1 MEKKSNRKEWVKNVA
16 IIFLSVML
24 VLTFFSNTIMNYS
37 LPEVATAMIEPGSI
51 TAKIRGTGNLTSD
64 DPYKITIQES
74 RKIASVA
81 VKQGDVVEKDQILFY
96 LEDEDSAE
104 LEEAEKALDEL
115 ILAYSSSILK
125 GDISNEAYQNI
136 QGGKVSADNEYQ
148 ARITAAKQKV
158 EDAEATV
165 ESLEKQIK
173 LSQNGDS
180 GVIDTNAELEKAKLK
195 LTEYGERKAEAQNA
209 ITVKKAE
216 LSALESGS
224 LEVLNNELSTAVLDE
239 GIKKT
244 AYESARKEFFD
255 KINNVAG
262 IVVNPNSAAG
272 SNVNTDDVNDSD
284 SAEEI
289 EANNIDNTYAS
300 DSVSLPDATNLSNE
314 SQNTP
319 IYLEDDFEANATKL
333 EYMKELADRAKIV
346 DGANAGATDSATT
359 KLGDLQKA
367 YNAYIDAKAQRI
379 AAEEK
384 VSVVNAG
391 NSKKVQLQNELA
403 ELEKKY
409 WEADQKYDDK
419 EDYIEEL
426 TNQINNA
433 GTNKEKTLAGLN
445 EQLIAANVTKA
456 TAEEELSQ
464 LLTDISSE
472 LNLGNQNSIIR
483 EQREKIAKLR
493 ENAVGAVI
501 TAPIA
506 GTITNIYKIAGE
518 TITPNEELAIMQPE
532 GKGFSM
538 SFSVT
543 PEQAK
548 KVTVGE
554 KAEIQNSWY
563 YNDITATL
571 VGIRPDPESNG
582 TKKLLVFNVAGDVQ
596 AGQSVSVSIGQ
607 KSANYDLLVPNSA
620 VREDNNG
627 KFILMI
633 EAKNSPLGNRYIA
646 TRVDVEV
653 LGSDDHKTAISA
665 PLYGYEYVITTATQ
679 PVEAGKQVRLAEN

>member
-1 MEKKSNRKEWVKNVA
+1 MNTEKKSNRKEWVKNVA

-96 LEDEDSAE
+96 LEDEDSEE
-104 LEEAEKALDEL
+104 LEEAERALEEL
-115 ILAYSSSILK
+115 ILAYSTSILK

-136 QGGKVSADNEYQ
+136 QNGKVSGNNEYQ
-148 ARITAAKQKV
+148 ARINAAKQKV
-158 EDAEATV
+158 EDAQTKV
-165 ESLEKQIK
+165 DNLEKQIAIT
-173 LSQNGDS
+173 GITPDD
-180 GVIDTNAELEKAKLK
+180 VIDRETSLKQAQAELTDAETRRAEAKAKLE
-195 LTEYGERKAEAQNA
+195 TAQANA
-209 ITVKKAE
+209 GGV
-216 LSALESGS
+216 SALQTQY
-224 LEVLNNELSTAVLDE
+224 NNALLDE
-239 GIKKT
+239 GLKKT
-244 AYESARKEFFD
+244 GYETAANYLHKCLKDGNTGSSVCINKFLSVYTQPEDFRADFENVIGNTGNAKMQLNELTQAVMDADQKASVSSNDIYTGTAGQALTDLQAAYGNYKEAVSTTISTKNELD
-255 KINNVAG
+255 AKQGNSDVAKYQERYR
-262 IVVNPNSAAG
+262 
-272 SNVNTDDVNDSD
+272 
-284 SAEEI
+284 SAEENYQYWK
-289 EANNIDNTYAS
+289 EVCNN
-300 DSVSLPDATNLSNE
+300 
-314 SQNTP
+314 
-319 IYLEDDFEANATKL
+319 
-333 EYMKELADRAKIV
+333 
-346 DGANAGATDSATT
+346 
-359 KLGDLQKA
+359 
-367 YNAYIDAKAQRI
+367 
-379 AAEEK
+379 
-384 VSVVNAG
+384 
-391 NSKKVQLQNELA
+391 LQNETNVNS
-403 ELEKKY
+403 
-409 WEADQKYDDK
+409 ADQQKLGSSLAIQKTEAQTALNSAKKEYD
-419 EDYIEEL
+419 
-426 TNQINNA
+426 
-433 GTNKEKTLAGLN
+433 
-445 EQLIAANVTKA
+445 QLII
-456 TAEEELSQ
+456 
-464 LLTDISSE
+464 DISSE
-472 LNLGNQNSIIR
+472 LNFGSQNSIIR
-483 EQREKIAKLR
+483 EQREKITKLR

-518 TITPNEELAIMQPE
+518 NITPNEELAIMQPE

-571 VGIRPDPESNG
+571 AGIRPDPESNG
-582 TKKLLVFNVAGDVQ
+582 AKKLLVFDVAGDVQ

-607 KSANYDLLVPNSA
+607 RSANYDLLVPNSA

-627 KFILMI
+627 KFILI
-633 EAKNSPLGNRYIA
+633 VEAKNSPLGNRYIA

-653 LGSDDHKTAISA
+653 LGSDDNKTAISA

>member
-1 MEKKSNRKEWVKNVA
+1 MKTEKTSNRKEWVKNVA

-81 VKQGDVVEKDQILFY
+81 VKQGDVVEKDQVLFY

-104 LEEAEKALDEL
+104 LEEAEKALNEL
-115 ILAYSSSILK
+115 ILAYSTTILN

-136 QGGKVSADNEYQ
+136 QGGKVSSNGEYQ
-148 ARITAAKQKV
+148 NQINAAKQKV
-158 EDAEATV
+158 DNAQATV
-165 ESLEKQIK
+165 DSLDKQLAIAGTSTSSAVDK
-173 LSQNGDS
+173 QRELE
-180 GVIDTNAELEKAKLK
+180 NANTELEKAKTNLASLQGK
-195 LTEYGERKAEAQNA
+195 LADAQTQSGGDVTALTTKKHVAEEDFN
-209 ITVKKAE
+209 TKKKAFDKE
-216 LSALESGS
+216 ENAGDVRKDLHTAVVEANGVTLVEHQLQDTTIKKYEEITNINEYMAVLNTLYEHIPAADTNGTSYDDKRQALATAMHEYQQGYEVVYAADIEYQKASKALESVITAGS
-224 LEVLNNELSTAVLDE
+224 QMSSLQTAVNNANNYVNE
-239 GIKKT
+239 CQ
-244 AYESARKEFFD
+244 ARVNALQNE
-255 KINNVAG
+255 ISNNKV
-262 IVVNPNSAAG
+262 
-272 SNVNTDDVNDSD
+272 DSD
-284 SAEEI
+284 KQKESLQMQKISAEE
-289 EANNIDNTYAS
+289 A
-300 DSVSLPDATNLSNE
+300 LK
-314 SQNTP
+314 
-319 IYLEDDFEANATKL
+319 NAQ
-333 EYMKELADRAKIV
+333 KEL
-346 DGANAGATDSATT
+346 T
-359 KLGDLQKA
+359 
-367 YNAYIDAKAQRI
+367 
-379 AAEEK
+379 
-384 VSVVNAG
+384 
-391 NSKKVQLQNELA
+391 
-403 ELEKKY
+403 
-409 WEADQKYDDK
+409 
-419 EDYIEEL
+419 
-426 TNQINNA
+426 
-433 GTNKEKTLAGLN
+433 
-445 EQLIAANVTKA
+445 
-456 TAEEELSQ
+456 Q

-483 EQREKIAKLR
+483 EQREKIAKLK

-506 GTITNIYKIAGE
+506 GTITSVNKIAGE
-518 TITPNEELAIMQPE
+518 SITPNEELAVMQPE

-538 SFSVT
+538 SFTVT

-554 KAEIQNSWY
+554 QAEIQNSWY
-563 YNDITATL
+563 YNDIKATL

-582 TKKLLVFNVAGDVQ
+582 AKKLLVFDVSGDVQ

-607 KSANYDLLVPNSA
+607 RSANYDLLVPNSA

-627 KFILMI
+627 KFILI
-633 EAKNSPLGNRYIA
+633 VEAKNSPLGNRYIA

-653 LGSDDHKTAISA
+653 LGSDDNKTAISA